1 MILVVGAT
9 GLVGMEVCQR
19 LRDRG
24 EEVRALVRSTSA
36 TEKTARLQ
44 QIGAQLAEGD
54 LKSPQ
59 TLQKACTGVT
69 AVLSTASATLSRQ
82 QGDDLKSVDQTGQ
95 LALVEAAESAGVRQ
109 FVYVSFRNN
118 PELQFPLREAKSA
131 VEARLKQSKMDYTIL
146 QASYFMEVWLSPALG
161 FDYNA
166 KQATVFG
173 DGSNKL
179 SWISSSDV
187 AQAAVACLY
196 ATQARRQTI
205 ELGGPEPLSPL
216 EVIDRFEAAGWDKFA
231 VQHVPEEKLQEAYES
246 AQDPLQK
253 TFAALQLQYAKGDA
267 IDMKPVLDWLPL
279 KLTSVSDYAARLR
292 KG

>member
-19 LRDRG
+19 VRERG

-36 TEKTARLQ
+36 PEKKSKLQ
-44 QIGAQLAEGD
+44 QMGAQLAEGD

-59 TLQKACTGVT
+59 TLQKACAGVT

-95 LALVEAAESAGVRQ
+95 LALVEAAQSAGVLQ

-118 PELQFPLREAKSA
+118 AELQFPLREAKSA
-131 VEARLKQSKMDYTIL
+131 VESRLKQGTMGYTIL

-173 DGSNKL
+173 NGSNKL
-179 SWISSSDV
+179 SWISSADV

-196 ATQARRQTI
+196 EPRAKRQTI

-216 EVIDRFEAAGWDKFA
+216 EVIARFEAAGWGRFS
-231 VQHVPEEKLQEAYES
+231 VQHVPEEKLQQAYES
-246 AQDPLQK
+246 AEDPLQK

-267 IDMKPVLDWLPL
+267 IDMKPVLEWLPL
-279 KLTSVSDYAARLR
+279 KLTSVSHYATRLR